1 MLIHISRTTRILIS
15 AVAALALFASGFI
28 AGQNKFGQP
37 KTIIH
42 MVILKWNP
50 GVSDTDK
57 QGALEGVKDMA
68 AKIPGVKN
76 VWIKAE
82 RLQPRDF
89 SAAFAIEFQNRA
101 AADAYAE
108 SPIHQAWEQKYT
120 LLAKPAS
127 PSRSQIHSYAQPKA
141 ADERKAACIFSS
153 WSEAKSSIPRSAAV
167 LGSAKRAVTSTPRWF
182 SSTVVPWAKS
192 E

>member
-1 MLIHISRTTRILIS
+1 MLFKRRNIMRTHFTTAAKVLT
-15 AVAALALFASGFI
+15 ACLVALALFAGGYV

-50 GVSDTDK
+50 GVSDSDK
-57 QGALEGVKDMA
+57 QAALEGVKEMA

-76 VWIKAE
+76 IWIKAE

-120 LLAKPAS
+120 LLREQS
-127 PSRSQIHSYAQPKA
+127 V
-141 ADERKAACIFSS
+141 
-153 WSEAKSSIPRSAAV
+153 SEQ
-167 LGSAKRAVTSTPRWF
+167 VTNP
-182 SSTVVPWAKS
+182 
-192 E
+192 

>member
-1 MLIHISRTTRILIS
+1 MRIHISKATIIVGG
-15 AVAALALFASGFI
+15 AMAALAFFASGFI

-120 LLAKPAS
+120 LLREAS
-127 PSRSQIHSYAQPKA
+127 I
-141 ADERKAACIFSS
+141 
-153 WSEAKSSIPRSAAV
+153 SEQVSNP
-167 LGSAKRAVTSTPRWF
+167 
-182 SSTVVPWAKS
+182 
-192 E
+192 

>member
-1 MLIHISRTTRILIS
+1 MRNNISKATIIVGG
-15 AVAALALFASGFI
+15 AVAALALFVSGFI

-120 LLAKPAS
+120 LLREAS
-127 PSRSQIHSYAQPKA
+127 I
-141 ADERKAACIFSS
+141 
-153 WSEAKSSIPRSAAV
+153 SEQ
-167 LGSAKRAVTSTPRWF
+167 VTNP
-182 SSTVVPWAKS
+182 
-192 E
+192 

>member
-1 MLIHISRTTRILIS
+1 MRIHISKATIIVGG

-57 QGALEGVKDMA
+57 QRALEGVKDMA

-120 LLAKPAS
+120 LLREAS
-127 PSRSQIHSYAQPKA
+127 I
-141 ADERKAACIFSS
+141 
-153 WSEAKSSIPRSAAV
+153 SEQ
-167 LGSAKRAVTSTPRWF
+167 VTNP
-182 SSTVVPWAKS
+182 
-192 E
+192 

>member
-1 MLIHISRTTRILIS
+1 
-15 AVAALALFASGFI
+15 VAALALFASGFI

-76 VWIKAE
+76 VWTKAE

-120 LLAKPAS
+120 LLREAS
-127 PSRSQIHSYAQPKA
+127 I
-141 ADERKAACIFSS
+141 
-153 WSEAKSSIPRSAAV
+153 SEQ
-167 LGSAKRAVTSTPRWF
+167 VTNP
-182 SSTVVPWAKS
+182 
-192 E
+192 

>member
-120 LLAKPAS
+120 LLREAS
-127 PSRSQIHSYAQPKA
+127 I
-141 ADERKAACIFSS
+141 
-153 WSEAKSSIPRSAAV
+153 SEQ
-167 LGSAKRAVTSTPRWF
+167 VTNP
-182 SSTVVPWAKS
+182 
-192 E
+192 

>member
-1 MLIHISRTTRILIS
+1 MRASISRTTAILCG
-15 AVAALALFASGFI
+15 ALAALALFASGYV
-28 AGQNKFGQP
+28 AGQSKFGQP

-50 GVSDTDK
+50 GVSDADK

-68 AKIPGVKN
+68 AKVPGVKN

-108 SPIHQAWEQKYT
+108 SPVHQAWEKKYT
-120 LLAKPAS
+120 ML
-127 PSRSQIHSYAQPKA
+127 R
-141 ADERKAACIFSS
+141 E
-153 WSEAKSSIPRSAAV
+153 SSISEQ
-167 LGSAKRAVTSTPRWF
+167 VTNP
-182 SSTVVPWAKS
+182 
-192 E
+192 

>member
-1 MLIHISRTTRILIS
+1 MRNNISKATIIVGGAL
-15 AVAALALFASGFI
+15 AALALFVSGFI

-108 SPIHQAWEQKYT
+108 SPVHQAWEQKYT
-120 LLAKPAS
+120 LLREAS
-127 PSRSQIHSYAQPKA
+127 I
-141 ADERKAACIFSS
+141 
-153 WSEAKSSIPRSAAV
+153 SEQ
-167 LGSAKRAVTSTPRWF
+167 VTNP
-182 SSTVVPWAKS
+182 
-192 E
+192 

>member
-1 MLIHISRTTRILIS
+1 MRNNILKATIIFGG
-15 AVAALALFASGFI
+15 ALAALALFASGFI

-108 SPIHQAWEQKYT
+108 SPVHQAWEQKYT
-120 LLAKPAS
+120 LLREAS
-127 PSRSQIHSYAQPKA
+127 I
-141 ADERKAACIFSS
+141 
-153 WSEAKSSIPRSAAV
+153 SEQVSNP
-167 LGSAKRAVTSTPRWF
+167 
-182 SSTVVPWAKS
+182 
-192 E
+192 